1 MNIENTIS
9 YVFVI
14 LTIILVIPLLPYV
27 ISVTSTVKQKDA
39 GANGEDGEDSNKHLI
54 EAYGTVS
61 EDLIIYNTL
70 NELYLLCSYIPF
82 RRVKICTA
90 DTNEE
95 DVIHY
100 NKHLKEVF
108 DTLALVQR
116 NLGAAKTAIA
126 KLKKEAFDTILVNK
140 AAREKRE
147 HEEYLAKMTEYGA
160 NSRHSSDNFRQW
172 FVIIIDN
179 MASFFK
185 AVSQAIAFV
194 VNVLVQI
201 LNMIMPAI
209 AALLRNPVFVGFL
222 ILVGLIFYILGLIK
236 DSLDKKRN
244 ANKQPDSSRESG
256 GSGDRKQEKSF
267 TSIFQDIIDIFNYFK
282 NMLMNFKVSG
292 LFGSVEAE
300 NEDVGSIDRD
310 KIEGG
315 SYDNLSYIMLS
326 EIFNGDEIKT
336 YFGKNVSI
344 AQGKYYNVLLPEGR
358 FKDPEMSKIK
368 WKVID
373 RIENKD
379 EKVWR
384 IDCEQLDAF
393 VKKDGT
399 TMPAFVGED
408 TCVINQK
415 ELKAYDESMK
425 PKEKVAKR
433 STEYIKSGGD

>member
-14 LTIILVIPLLPYV
+14 LIIILVIPLLPYI
-27 ISVTSTVKQKDA
+27 ISVSSTVKNTGGAGSDDA
-39 GANGEDGEDSNKHLI
+39 DSNKHLI
-54 EAYGTVS
+54 DAYGTVS
-61 EDLIIYNTL
+61 KDLIIYNTL
-70 NELYLLCSYIPF
+70 NELYLFCSYIPF

-90 DTNEE
+90 DTSNE
-95 DVIHY
+95 DLIYY
-100 NKHLKEVF
+100 NKHLAEVF
-108 DTLALVQR
+108 DTLALLQK
-116 NLGAAKTAIA
+116 NLDAAKVAIA
-126 KLKKEAFDTILVNK
+126 KLKKDAFDTILVNK
-140 AAREKRE
+140 GAREKRE

-160 NSRHSSDNFRQW
+160 NARHSSDNFRQW

-185 AVSQAIAFV
+185 AVSQAIAFAADILIKI
-194 VNVLVQI
+194 VNI
-201 LNMIMPAI
+201 IMPAI

-236 DSLDKKRN
+236 DTLDKKKN
-244 ANKQPDSSRESG
+244 ANKPVDSSKESG
-256 GSGDRKQEKSF
+256 DNNKGSKSY

-282 NMLMNFKVSG
+282 NMLMNFKMSG
-292 LFGSVEAE
+292 LFGTAVEVDDDA
-300 NEDVGSIDRD
+300 GKIDREQ
-310 KIEGG
+310 IGGG

-344 AQGKYYNVLLPEGR
+344 TNGKYYNVLLPEGR
-358 FKDPEMSKIK
+358 FKDPELSKIK
-368 WKVID
+368 WKVIN
-373 RIENKD
+373 RVENNN

-384 IDCEQLDAF
+384 IDCEQLDTI

-399 TMPAFVGED
+399 TMPVFIGDD

-415 ELKAYDESMK
+415 GLLAYDKSMK

-433 STEYIKSGGD
+433 STEYIKGGGE

>member
-14 LTIILVIPLLPYV
+14 LIIILVIPLLPYI
-27 ISVTSTVKQKDA
+27 ISVSTTVKNTGGGD
-39 GANGEDGEDSNKHLI
+39 DEDSNKHLI
-54 EAYGTVS
+54 DAYGTVS
-61 EDLIIYNTL
+61 KDLIIYNTL

-90 DTNEE
+90 DTSNE
-95 DVIHY
+95 DLIHY
-100 NKHLKEVF
+100 NKHIAEVF
-108 DTLALVQR
+108 DTLALLQS
-116 NLGAAKTAIA
+116 NLDAAKVAIA

-140 AAREKRE
+140 GAREKRE

-172 FVIIIDN
+172 FVIFIDN

-185 AVSQAIAFV
+185 AVSQAIAFAVEIFIKV
-194 VNVLVQI
+194 VNL
-201 LNMIMPAI
+201 IMPAI

-236 DSLDKKRN
+236 DTLDKKKN
-244 ANKQPDSSRESG
+244 AANKQADSSKESG
-256 GSGDRKQEKSF
+256 DDKGSKSY

-282 NMLMNFKVSG
+282 NMLMNFKMPGFSG
-292 LFGSVEAE
+292 STEEE
-300 NEDVGSIDRD
+300 NDDAGRIDRAQ
-310 KIEGG
+310 IEGG
-315 SYDNLSYIMLS
+315 SQDNLSYIMLS

-344 AQGKYYNVLLPEGR
+344 VHGKYYNVLLPEGR
-358 FKDPEMSKIK
+358 FKDPELSKIK
-368 WKVID
+368 WKVINRVD
-373 RIENKD
+373 NNN

-384 IDCEQLDAF
+384 IDCEQLDTI

-399 TMPAFVGED
+399 TMPVFIGDD

-415 ELKAYDESMK
+415 GLLAYDKSMK

-433 STEYIKSGGD
+433 STEYIKGGGE